1 MLKRLQLLTRITEN
15 FVFVFFFFHL
25 AQTDIDVIYINKCSS
40 SAIESN
46 LLFDFIHYSTFIV
59 LNVMDHLLKLPVRV
73 KLNKVLITRL
83 V

>member
-15 FVFVFFFFHL
+15 FVFVFFFHL

>member
-15 FVFVFFFFHL
+15 FVFFFHL